1 MSSSMKAILI
11 AANPFQEYIV
21 EPGLETKELG
31 DVEFHR
37 EHLTRNGGVFW
48 DIVPMGRR
56 DLP

>member
-1 MSSSMKAILI
+1 MKAILI